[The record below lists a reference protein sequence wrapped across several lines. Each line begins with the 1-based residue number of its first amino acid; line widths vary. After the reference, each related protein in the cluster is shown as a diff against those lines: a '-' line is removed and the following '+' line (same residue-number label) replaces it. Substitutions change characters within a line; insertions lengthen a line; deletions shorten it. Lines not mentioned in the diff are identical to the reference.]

1 MGGVPVVRSASHNY
15 VEQMIDVFNAGSGA
29 NTATRDKFPRAVLPR
44 TFDYG
49 FAFKEWRQHPCRC
62 GSKRCAGFIVNSA
75 QRWRLK
81 KIPRA
86 ERVAARAAS

>member
-1 MGGVPVVRSASHNY
+1 VLARREIA
-15 VEQMIDVFNAGSGA
+15 AGEE
-29 NTATRDKFPRAVLPR
+29 L

-49 FAFKEWRQHPCRC
+49 FAFKEWRQHPCCC

-81 KIPRA
+81 RIPRA
-86 ERVAARAAS
+86 ERVAARAGR